1 MNPVLEGTILES
13 SPFVDAK
20 GAVDVK
26 GLSSLLQFDQAT
38 MAKTLGV
45 SRQAV
50 SQQLAKK
57 EKFVRPRSQSTQRF
71 LFELNQVLALL
82 RALTDPATSTAE
94 MRRWL
99 HSPNKALGLKR
110 PVDLIKQRK
119 LAPLKEA
126 LMDALTAAQGA

>member
-1 MNPVLEGTILES
+1 MNPALEGTMLER

-20 GAVDVK
+20 GGVDVK
-26 GLSSLLQFDQAT
+26 GLHSLLEFDQAT

-50 SQQLAKK
+50 SQQLQKK
-57 EKFVRPRSQSTQRF
+57 ARFVRPRTESTRKF
-71 LFELNQVLALL
+71 LHELNQVIALL
-82 RALTDPATSTAE
+82 RALTDPATSEAE

-99 HSPNKALGLKR
+99 HSPNRALGLKR

-119 LAPLKEA
+119 LGPLREA
-126 LMDALTAAQGA
+126 LMDALTAAHGG